1 MAKSYLI
8 TGPLHVANKKPGDT
22 VTSDEL
28 TDAGHL
34 LAIGYIEPVTA
45 GSTKKPESSD
55 AGVVESTSDSVVESE
70 PVSSQEKL

>member
-28 TDAGHL
+28 TDATHL
-34 LAIGYIEPVTA
+34 LAIGYIEPVKA
-45 GSTKKPESSD
+45 GSAKKAESSD
-55 AGVVESTSDSVVESE
+55 VSIVESTTDSTTESE
-70 PVSSQEKL
+70 PVSTQEKF